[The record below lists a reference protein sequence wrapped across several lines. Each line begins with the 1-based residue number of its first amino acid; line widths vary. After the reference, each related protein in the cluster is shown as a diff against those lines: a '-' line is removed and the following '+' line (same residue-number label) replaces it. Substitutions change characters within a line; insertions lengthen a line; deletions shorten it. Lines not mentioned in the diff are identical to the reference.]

1 MMEDIYKTIEG
12 TAEGLYKEK
21 GSKFIALAYPVKTE
35 EQIKEILQQL
45 RKEFYDARH
54 HCYAWRIDARN
65 ERTRS
70 NDDGEPS
77 GSAGKPILNQIFSYE
92 LYDILVV
99 VIRYF
104 GGTKLGISGLIN
116 AYKTAT
122 REALENATIIKK
134 EIRDLYQIEFEYPI
148 MNKVMRVI
156 KEDGLVIKKQ
166 DFDSRCII
174 KLEIRL
180 STINKSTNRL
190 SKILGVKLKKLS
202 GNNLSV

>member
-1 MMEDIYKTIEG
+1 MEDVYKTVKGIS
-12 TAEGLYKEK
+12 EGLYKEK
-21 GSKFIALAYPVKTE
+21 GSKFIARAYPVKTE
-35 EQIKEILQQL
+35 EEIKEVQQSL

-77 GSAGKPILNQIFSYE
+77 GTAGKPILNQIFSYE
-92 LYDILVV
+92 LYDVLVV

-104 GGTKLGISGLIN
+104 GGTKLGVSGLIN

-122 REALENATIIKK
+122 REALDNAAIIEK
-134 EIRDLYQIEFEYPI
+134 EIRDLYQVEFEYPI

-156 KEDGLVIKKQ
+156 KEEGLVIKEQ
-166 DFDSRCII
+166 DFDNQCII
-174 KLEIRL
+174 KLEIKL

-190 SKILGVKLKKLS
+190 KQILGVKLKKLS

>member
-1 MMEDIYKTIEG
+1 MEDVYKTIEG
-12 TAEGLYKEK
+12 VAEGLYKEK
-21 GSKFIALAYPVKTE
+21 GSKFIARAYPVKTE
-35 EQIKEILQQL
+35 EEIKEILQSL

-54 HCYAWRIDARN
+54 HCYAWRIDARK

-77 GSAGKPILNQIFSYE
+77 GSAGKPILNQLFSFE
-92 LYDILVV
+92 LYDVLVV

-104 GGTKLGISGLIN
+104 GGTKLGVSGLIN

-134 EIRDLYQIEFEYPI
+134 EIRDLYQVEFEYPI

-156 KEDGLVIKKQ
+156 KEEGLVIKNQ
-166 DFDSRCII
+166 DFDNRCII
-174 KLEIRL
+174 KLEIKI
-180 STINKSTNRL
+180 STINKSTKRL
-190 SKILGVKLKKLS
+190 SRIMGVKLKKLS